1 MFSGL
6 AFTCAL
12 DDGAATHSY
21 PRTTDPAYCGTPDTG
36 VASATQ
42 FTINAGVSTVPT
54 FYASGGTIQPALI
67 APRDVNNSDSGTD
80 PAASGSTILTVGTT
94 TSFTINSGVST
105 RAHFYSRCGTVNR
118 RMDVVIDE
126 PLGYTNIP
134 LVYIIMT
141 SVKS

>member
-1 MFSGL
+1 MVL
-6 AFTCAL
+6 L
-12 DDGAATHSY
+12 LIHIL
-21 PRTTDPAYCGTPDTG
+21 RTTDPAYCGTPVTG

-67 APRDVNNSDSGTD
+67 APRDINNSDSGTD

-105 RAHFYSRCGTVNR
+105 RAHFYSRCGTVSR

-126 PLGYTNIP
+126 PLGIYKYSSC
-134 LVYIIMT
+134 L
-141 SVKS
+141 